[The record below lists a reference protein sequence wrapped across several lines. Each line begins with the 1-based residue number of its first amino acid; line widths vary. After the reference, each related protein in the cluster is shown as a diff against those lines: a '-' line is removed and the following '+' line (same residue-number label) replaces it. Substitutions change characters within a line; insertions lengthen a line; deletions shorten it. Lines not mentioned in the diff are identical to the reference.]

1 MFNNYH
7 HDILLKIPLQEN
19 VKNIVIDTI
28 DLFRQQEHNSD
39 SAQYVCM
46 MCQLLDLESYESID
60 DLKTFIYKNYYTD
73 MMENTVED
81 EEMLLQKKVVNQAN
95 DVLEKIFEVDK
106 PYRNYVL
113 YLVTQLIAYNPIIPV
128 NLKDPNVWLEV
139 PENDNLY
146 RHKDSPIIFKK
157 DDKIY
162 QGNYYIVELE
172 NGELY
177 QPASSVLD
185 ITDYVKWNP
194 TTCYLNE
201 TQLEALYQ
209 ELHMLKNEN
218 IDNEEE

>member
-7 HDILLKIPLQEN
+7 YDILSKIPLQEN

-28 DLFRQQEHNSD
+28 NLFRQQEHNSD
-39 SAQYVCM
+39 STQYVCV
-46 MCQLLDLESYESID
+46 MCQLLDLEIYESID

-73 MMENTVED
+73 MMENIVED

-95 DVLEKIFEVDK
+95 DILEKIFEVDK

-113 YLVTQLIAYNPIIPV
+113 YLVTQLITYNPIIPV

-146 RHKDSPIIFKK
+146 QHKDSPIIFKK

-162 QGNYYIVELE
+162 QGNYYIIELN
-172 NGELY
+172 NG
-177 QPASSVLD
+177 QPHIPINSMLD
-185 ITDYVKWNP
+185 ITDYVKWIP
-194 TTCYLNE
+194 ITCYINE
-201 TQLEALYQ
+201 TQIEALYQ
-209 ELHMLKNEN
+209 ELYMLDHE
-218 IDNEEE
+218 DDEE